1 MSLLSSFRTRGC
13 AWQPVR
19 VQRLNSF
26 PLTFPSVI
34 FSSSTDFLVSLMS
47 KLDMLL
53 VNASLKNSLRA
64 SVSSLSFVA
73 LPVSMSKS
81 AIQDFAFSLLLKL
94 RIALEAPCSLFCQ
107 GASTCLRCFTTL
119 PPCLVPSLK
128 PVFHGACFGAV
139 SALTLY
145 APYPRRRG

>member
-1 MSLLSSFRTRGC
+1 MSLLSSFRTREC

-26 PLTFPSVI
+26 PLTFTSVV
-34 FSSSTDFLVSLMS
+34 FSSSTGFLASLMS

-73 LPVSMSKS
+73 LPVSMSRS
-81 AIQDFAFSLLLKL
+81 AIPDFAFSLLLKL
-94 RIALEAPCSLFCQ
+94 KIALGSRVAYVAKVRPRVFVV
-107 GASTCLRCFTTL
+107 LRHSHRAWFL
-119 PPCLVPSLK
+119 
-128 PVFHGACFGAV
+128 
-139 SALTLY
+139 ALAY
-145 APYPRRRG
+145 FA